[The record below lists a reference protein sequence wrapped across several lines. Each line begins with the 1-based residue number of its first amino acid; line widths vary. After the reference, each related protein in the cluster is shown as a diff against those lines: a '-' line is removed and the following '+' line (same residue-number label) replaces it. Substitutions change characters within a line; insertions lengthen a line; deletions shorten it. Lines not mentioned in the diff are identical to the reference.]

1 MEINQKKRL
10 ILFFAIAYGMVA
22 FTSIFMFIGTKMGKE
37 LSVFAQ
43 TMMLFPA
50 CGVILG
56 KLFFGDKEKK
66 LPKAGYIVILVSTA
80 IMLLINIASI
90 FAPTSMIQTGTGVE
104 YSNWQ
109 LYNEL
114 VIYICSIVTYILF
127 WTCGKEKRSNAGLCR
142 KKIALSILFILLF
155 VVLIVFRIY
164 VAGLYSAYV
173 TGEGTGAL
181 SSITEM
187 LLSGSTWAN
196 ALFVIAYSLPLSW
209 VMFFGEEYG
218 WRYYLQPIMQDKFGK
233 RLGVLLLGLV
243 WAVWHWDAD
252 FFFYSKESGL
262 VMFASQF
269 ITCVTIAIFFG
280 YAYMKTHNIWVPVI
294 LHYINNNLS
303 ILLTAG
309 TDVNAIQNQ
318 EPQWGDLIFH
328 LLGCLMFAVFIFA
341 PVYND
346 KRKAAKAGI
355 EESGN

>member
-1 MEINQKKRL
+1 MNTIEKKKL
-10 ILFFAIAYGMVA
+10 WIFIAVAYGVTALMAIPMYIGFRGQADLTA
-22 FTSIFMFIGTKMGKE
+22 F
-37 LSVFAQ
+37 VNVQ
-43 TMMLFPA
+43 MMYPA

-56 KLFFGDKEKK
+56 KLITRKDEK
-66 LPKAGYIVILVSTA
+66 LPMGAYRAILIMTA
-80 IMLLINIASI
+80 VMMVVAVLSVFIHIDPIDA
-90 FAPTSMIQTGTGVE
+90 GTGGKQDVWNIISQCCLLPGSVAA
-104 YSNWQ
+104 Y
-109 LYNEL
+109 
-114 VIYICSIVTYILF
+114 VMF
-127 WTCGKEKRSNAGLCR
+127 WTCGKERAANAGTRR
-142 KKIALSILFILLF
+142 KNIKLSIIMVAIYIGLIFARTFFMAFLGDRIGNTDESMSTLIKNITNPLVLL
-155 VVLIVFRIY
+155 
-164 VAGLYSAYV
+164 
-173 TGEGTGAL
+173 T
-181 SSITEM
+181 
-187 LLSGSTWAN
+187 
-196 ALFVIAYSLPLSW
+196 IASLPANFAFSFAA
-209 VMFFGEEYG
+209 FFGEEYG